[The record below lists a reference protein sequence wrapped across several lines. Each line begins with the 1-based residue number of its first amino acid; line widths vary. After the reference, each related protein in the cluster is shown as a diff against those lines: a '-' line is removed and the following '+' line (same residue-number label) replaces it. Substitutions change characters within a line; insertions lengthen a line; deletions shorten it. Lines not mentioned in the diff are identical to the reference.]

1 MNFPIYTLRMHV
13 IILARFIR
21 QIVLIKMWGLYLKT
35 GASLVNTFE
44 LNTLIYYLNLKIL
57 FTKIK

>member
-1 MNFPIYTLRMHV
+1 MWIFPIYTLRMHV

-44 LNTLIYYLNLKIL
+44 LNTLIYC
-57 FTKIK
+57 